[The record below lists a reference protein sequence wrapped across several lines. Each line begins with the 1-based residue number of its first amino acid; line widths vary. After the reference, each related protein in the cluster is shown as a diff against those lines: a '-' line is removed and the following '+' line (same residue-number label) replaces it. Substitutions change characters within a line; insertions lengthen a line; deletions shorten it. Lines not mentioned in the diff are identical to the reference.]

1 MENKIIDHIY
11 CPNCNKQLINLGNKN
26 DLDKG
31 ISYFWCDECN
41 AEIDMKNSD
50 MLNQYYEMKRK
61 ETRIKNKQIRDLVKV
76 GGYENS
82 EGRFCMEEIY
92 PDGRTKHT
100 PPILDIT
107 RIRMVKKCSQKGVKY
122 QIFWNEDKTGFEIKE
137 KDFSADKISQI
148 LKLKGHELKISRTRK
163 TQAKEQL
170 LNFLKALMTEKEVPC
185 YYGWNKLST
194 GWYFNKNLEED
205 W

>member
-31 ISYFWCDECN
+31 GSYFWCDECN

-82 EGRFCMEEIY
+82 
-92 PDGRTKHT
+92 
-100 PPILDIT
+100 
-107 RIRMVKKCSQKGVKY
+107 
-122 QIFWNEDKTGFEIKE
+122 
-137 KDFSADKISQI
+137 
-148 LKLKGHELKISRTRK
+148 
-163 TQAKEQL
+163 
-170 LNFLKALMTEKEVPC
+170 
-185 YYGWNKLST
+185 
-194 GWYFNKNLEED
+194 
-205 W
+205 